1 MKRRDGGGDRPELC
15 LCLCLRLCLCLCL
28 CWEGALGMLNA
39 PPKNQVKT
47 VAPDERAYSVF
58 VGAAILASLT
68 TFQQVTHTCART
80 HTHIHKGDSKALTI
94 LLRIYLSSSEKER
107 VGERW
112 REGRPQV
119 WERGGR
125 RWADMTGSTRRCG
138 SGPTSTR
145 MLAKSSYTESASSLV
160 YWSVLCTS
168 TKSVYLMHSNIVTT
182 RKSWYRRL
190 LPGIYSQFHVPS
202 SRTSDGHVRCFANPR
217 E

>member
-1 MKRRDGGGDRPELC
+1 MPVLVPVLGRRTRNAECTTKKSGQDGGSRRESLLRVCGRCHSRVADYVPAGDAHMR
-15 LCLCLRLCLCLCL
+15 
-28 CWEGALGMLNA
+28 
-39 PPKNQVKT
+39 
-47 VAPDERAYSVF
+47 
-58 VGAAILASLT
+58 
-68 TFQQVTHTCART
+68 ART
-80 HTHIHKGDSKALTI
+80 HTHSQGRLECLTI